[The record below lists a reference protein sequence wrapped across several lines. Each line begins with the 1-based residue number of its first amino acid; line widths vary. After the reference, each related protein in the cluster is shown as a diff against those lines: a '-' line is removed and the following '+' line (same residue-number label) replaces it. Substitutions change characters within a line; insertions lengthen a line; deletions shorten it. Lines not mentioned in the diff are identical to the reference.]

1 MKKLSIVLGMFIV
14 GSMQLSALTGNQI
27 LKKVEN
33 ELNRPKDRK
42 AFIQMEL
49 KNSDG
54 SDSKTRTMILFSKG
68 KDLKLIKFL
77 SPADQKNVGFLVLND
92 DNMYLWMP
100 AFRRI
105 RRIASHVKKQ
115 SFQGTDFSYDDI
127 GTSDYTKHYSA
138 SIVETTDKVYLLKL
152 TRKAGSKKEY
162 KNLKM
167 WVRKD
172 VFLPKK
178 VEMLS
183 GNGKVGKIMQMAKIK
198 KIKGYNIPTEIEI
211 TDINKSH
218 TTKMIIK
225 RVKMDTGMTKR
236 TFTIRYLKKRARS
249 NF

>member
-1 MKKLSIVLGMFIV
+1 MKKLFIVLGMFIM

-33 ELNRPKDRK
+33 VLNGPKDRK

-138 SIVETTDKVYLLKL
+138 SIIETTDTIYLLKL
-152 TRKAGSKKEY
+152 TRKASSKKEY
-162 KNLKM
+162 KSLKM

-172 VFLPKK
+172 VFLPKR
-178 VEMLS
+178 VEMIK
-183 GNGKVGKIMQMAKIK
+183 GNGIICKIMQMKNIK
-198 KIKGYNIPTEIEI
+198 KIKGYNIPINTEI
-211 TDINKSH
+211 TDVKKSH
-218 TTKMIIK
+218 TTRMVVK
-225 RVKMDTGMTKR
+225 RIKMDTGMTKR
-236 TFTIRYLKKRARS
+236 TFTVRYLKKRAKA